1 MFHMKKDEKQEYG
14 KPNHMR
20 TPSSDGEAS
29 NFSFPKYFIIIFYI
43 ICIEYY

>member
-1 MFHMKKDEKQEYG
+1 MKKDEKQEYG

-20 TPSSDGEAS
+20 TPSSDGEAG

-43 ICIEYY
+43 ICIEYYQ